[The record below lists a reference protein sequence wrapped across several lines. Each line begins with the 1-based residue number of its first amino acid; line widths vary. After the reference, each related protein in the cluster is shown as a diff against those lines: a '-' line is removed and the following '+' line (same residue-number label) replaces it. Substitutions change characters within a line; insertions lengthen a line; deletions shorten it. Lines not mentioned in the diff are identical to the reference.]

1 MKREGFSLLE
11 VVLSLAILT
20 GAVVVLGELVRS
32 GLRSAQLARDL
43 SQAELHCETIAQEIA
58 AGALPA
64 QPVERSP
71 IDYAPGWFYSI
82 ESVNSSMPTGASSS
96 GMNGGGMSGGMS
108 GGMGGGMSG
117 MSGMGGGM
125 TGGGAMGGG
134 GGGLLRLKITVE
146 QNPDFVRPAR
156 YSLVQWF
163 RDPSLIVNLAVP
175 PPSAF
180 LQSTANMPG
189 TTGMSGTTG
198 TSGTGG
204 AF

>member
-96 GMNGGGMSGGMS
+96 GMNGGGMSGGM
-108 GGMGGGMSG
+108 GGG

-189 TTGMSGTTG
+189 TTGTSGAT
-198 TSGTGG
+198 GTGG